1 MSMLLVDLNQYYEEV
16 AETLGDALQKEVPKV
31 LRSALSNTSRRVRK
45 QVVKEAASRYAY
57 QEQDAWK
64 ATNSGAIKLKAGTRG
79 DRFYTKLTSSGPM
92 NELLDFMV
100 SPAAYSPQ
108 NRPDAHK
115 AKVLSAGSLKGLTGT
130 PKPFITKFKSGHIAI
145 VQRAGDDRLPVN
157 SLLSPSVPSMVKNAG
172 LRETAEELMAA
183 ELPVQ
188 IQKAIQ
194 RTLKKA
200 GRA

>member
-1 MSMLLVDLNQYYEEV
+1 MSMLLVDLDHYYEEI
-16 AETLGDALQKEVPKV
+16 AETLGNDLKKEVPKV

-45 QVVKEAASRYAY
+45 KVLKEADSRYVY

-64 ATNSGAIKLKAGTRG
+64 ATNSGALKLKAGTKG
-79 DRFYTKLTSSGPM
+79 DRFYTKLTAGGPM

-100 SPAAYSPQ
+100 SPSTYAPQ
-108 NRPDAHK
+108 NRPDALA
-115 AKVLSAGSLKGLTGT
+115 AKVLSSGALKTLGDK
-130 PKPFITKFKSGHIAI
+130 PKPFITRFKSGHIAV
-145 VQRAGDDRLPVN
+145 VQRTSKKPLPVKK
-157 SLLSPSVPSMVKNAG
+157 LLAPSVPSMVKGAG
-172 LRETAEELMAA
+172 LYETAEELIAA

-188 IQKAIQ
+188 IQKAIK